1 MSSLTLALL
10 IYAVAVVIS
19 FFVALLMKGMYFVM
33 NLKQLRQDTYPEPEP
48 FAVVTAEAEEVSPE
62 LIVLLSAAV
71 TTTLGHKA
79 RITRIQYRSA
89 RPSSGWATQGRMT
102 VMTSHTIKR

>member
-10 IYAVAVVIS
+10 IYAVAIVIS

-33 NLKQLRQDTYPEPEP
+33 NLKQPKQDTSPESEP
-48 FAVVTAEAEEVSPE
+48 FFVSAGAEEVSPE
-62 LIVLLSAAV
+62 LIVLLSAAA

-89 RPSSGWATQGRMT
+89 RPSGGWATQGRMT